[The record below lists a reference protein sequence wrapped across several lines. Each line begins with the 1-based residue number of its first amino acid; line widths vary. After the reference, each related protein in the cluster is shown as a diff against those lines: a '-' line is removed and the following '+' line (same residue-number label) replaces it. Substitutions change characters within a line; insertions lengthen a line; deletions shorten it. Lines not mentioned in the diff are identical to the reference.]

1 MHVSWLAVSLKLE
14 VMVFEISETVAH
26 IFFPGLHLLRPA
38 SLCSRPSPNLSCN
51 RLKRSANHKLRP
63 QAAGT
68 QLRARKIQ
76 IVSLLKLVIGEL
88 VPRGHPNAIRRAI
101 LANHVDSG
109 QFRLFPTILFIGA
122 HPTTPHPAPHH
133 TAPSPLDPHPPH
145 PHPPPP
151 H

>member
-26 IFFPGLHLLRPA
+26 IFFPGLHLLRPDR
-38 SLCSRPSPNLSCN
+38 LCSTLNPNLSCN

-76 IVSLLKLVIGEL
+76 IVSLLKLVIREL
-88 VPRGHPNAIRRAI
+88 VPPGQPNAIRRAI
-101 LANHVDSG
+101 LAHPVDSRP
-109 QFRLFPTILFIGA
+109 FRLLPTILC
-122 HPTTPHPAPHH
+122 
-133 TAPSPLDPHPPH
+133 
-145 PHPPPP
+145 
-151 H
+151 